1 MTGLPTGSGIPA
13 GLRILVAGASGA
25 SGRAVSAA
33 LRAAGA
39 QVIAVGSNPEHLQS
53 AYANDDGVLTFACDL
68 ADPGSVREL
77 AERVGA
83 EAGSIDGLVH
93 LVGGWRGGKGIA
105 GQTDEDWDFLHRNLV
120 TTLRNTTRAFYDD
133 LAASAHGRAVIV
145 SATAVDSPTAGGAN
159 YAAAKA
165 AAESWMLSVADG
177 FRRDHAAAAKTGMKE
192 TPEAEHSAAVV
203 LVIKALVDDTMRA
216 GNPEKPFTGFTDVA
230 DLATAVKNLFGTPA
244 AEINGRRIPLV

>member
-1 MTGLPTGSGIPA
+1 MSEFPSTGSGIPS
-13 GLRILVAGASGA
+13 GLRVLVAGASGA
-25 SGRAVSAA
+25 SGQAVSAA

-68 ADPGSVREL
+68 ADAVAVRDL
-77 AERVGA
+77 AERVAA

-133 LAASAHGRAVIV
+133 LAASPHGRAVIV
-145 SATAVDSPTAGGAN
+145 SATAVGSPTAGGAN

-165 AAESWMLSVADG
+165 AAESWMFSVADG
-177 FRRDHAAAAKTGMKE
+177 FRRDQAAGPGANE
-192 TPEAEHSAAVV
+192 TSEAEHSAAVV
-203 LVIKALVDDTMRA
+203 LVIKALVDDRMRA

-230 DLATAVKNLFGTPA
+230 DLATAVKNLFGRPA